1 MNRGRVVVV
10 GLGPAGADLVTARAR
25 RVLGEAPRCLVRT
38 ERHPAVDELRGEGL
52 ELIALDRHYEAAPD
66 LDTAYAAIV
75 DEVARAAAEHGTVVY
90 AVPGNPG
97 VAERTV
103 TLLRDREVDVEI
115 VPGLSF
121 ADLAWARVG
130 VDPMADGARVVD
142 GRDLG
147 REEALAGGP
156 LLLAQC
162 DTAAVLNDVKLT
174 LLEELAPDAEV
185 TVLQRLGLPDE
196 SVRSVPLADLDREV
210 AADHLTS
217 VFVDLGVGAAQ
228 EFARFVVLIE
238 TLRAPGGCPWD
249 AEQTHHSLVR
259 HLVEEAYEVVDA
271 LERLPADAPGGDEP
285 VPAGD
290 YARVEEELG
299 DLTAQVVFHATLARE
314 EGAFTMREVL
324 RGIRE
329 KLVHRH
335 PHVFADVEADTADDV
350 MRNWEQLKR
359 SEKQSDSLVD
369 EVPMSLPG
377 LLLAHKLYRKASAAG
392 LPLLTADEAASV
404 VEDAARRLAGL
415 PEDAPEGDV
424 ERLLG
429 DLVAA
434 VALLA
439 RQRGIDAERAIR
451 SWSHRFRD
459 RFRAAEALARERG
472 ASLHE
477 LDGDGVAALWLEAA
491 GGADTSS

>member
-1 MNRGRVVVV
+1 MVVV
-10 GLGPAGADLVTARAR
+10 GLGPAGADLVTPRAR
-25 RVLGEAPRCLVRT
+25 RVLDEAPRRFVRT
-38 ERHPAVDELRGEGL
+38 ERHPAVDELRDEGL
-52 ELIALDRHYEAAPD
+52 ELVALDRHYDAAPD
-66 LDTAYAAIV
+66 LDAAYAAIV
-75 DEVARAAAEHGTVVY
+75 DEVARAATEDGTVVY

-103 TLLRDREVDVEI
+103 TMLRDRDLDLEI

-130 VDPMADGARVVD
+130 VDPMAAGGRVVD
-142 GRDLG
+142 GRRLG
-147 REEALAGGP
+147 REDVTAGGA

-162 DTAAVLNDVKLT
+162 DTRAVLNEVKLA
-174 LLEELAPDAEV
+174 LLDELAPDTEV
-185 TVLQRLGLPDE
+185 TILQRLGLPDE
-196 SVRSVPLADLDREV
+196 SVRPVPLADLDHDV
-210 AADHLTS
+210 DADHLTS

-228 EFARFVVLIE
+228 EFARFVTLIE
-238 TLRAPGGCPWD
+238 TLRGPGGCPWD

-271 LERLPADAPGGDEP
+271 LERLPVDAPGGDEP
-285 VPAGD
+285 VPAAD
-290 YARVEEELG
+290 YALVQEELG

-324 RGIRE
+324 AGIRE
-329 KLVHRH
+329 KLVYRH

-359 SEKQSDSLVD
+359 AEKQSDSLVD

-392 LPLLTADEAASV
+392 LPLLTAEEAASV
-404 VEDAARRLAGL
+404 VEDTARRLADL

-429 DLVAA
+429 DLVAT

-439 RQRGIDAERAIR
+439 RQRGIDAERAVR
-451 SWSHRFRD
+451 GWSHRFRD
-459 RFRAAEALARERG
+459 RFRAAESLARARG
-472 ASLHE
+472 RALDE
-477 LDGDGVAALWLEAA
+477 LDGDAVAALWLEAA
-491 GGADTSS
+491 RAPDSSS

>member
-1 MNRGRVVVV
+1 MVVV
-10 GLGPAGADLVTARAR
+10 GLGPAGADLVTPRAR
-25 RVLGEAPRCLVRT
+25 RVLDDAAKCLVRT
-38 ERHPAVDELRGEGL
+38 ERHPAVDELRDEGL
-52 ELIALDRHYEAAPD
+52 ELISLDRHYEEAPD

-103 TLLRDREVDVEI
+103 TLLRDRDVEVEI

-121 ADLAWARVG
+121 AELAWARVG
-130 VDPMADGARVVD
+130 VDPMTDGARLVD

-147 REEALAGGP
+147 REEMLAGGP

-162 DTAAVLNDVKLT
+162 DTAGVLNEVKLT
-174 LLEELAPDAEV
+174 LLDELVPGAEV

-196 SVRSVPLADLDREV
+196 SVRSVALADLDRDV
-210 AADHLTS
+210 DADHLTS

-228 EFARFVVLIE
+228 EFARFVALIE
-238 TLRAPGGCPWD
+238 TLRGPGGCPWD

-259 HLVEEAYEVVDA
+259 HLVEETYEVVDV

-285 VPAGD
+285 VPVED
-290 YARVEEELG
+290 YALVEEELG

-329 KLVHRH
+329 KLVYRH
-335 PHVFADVEADTADDV
+335 PHVFADTEADTADDV

-359 SEKQSDSLVD
+359 AEKQSDSLVD

-377 LLLAHKLYRKASAAG
+377 LLLAHKLYRKADAAG
-392 LPLLTADEAASV
+392 LPLLTASEAAAV
-404 VEDAARRLAGL
+404 VEDTARRLADL
-415 PEDAPEGDV
+415 PEDAVEGDV

-429 DLVAA
+429 DLVAT

-451 SWSHRFRD
+451 GWSHRFRG
-459 RFRAAEALARERG
+459 RFRAAEGLARERG

-477 LDGDGVAALWLEAA
+477 FDGDAVAALWLEAA
-491 GGADTSS
+491 GRDADSSA